1 MSDETVKMERSH
13 RIYCGFDNEKQQ
25 QRMWKKQEEKEEKK
39 EEIKSEKSVNSNC
52 VFYETVWNIQC
63 N

>member
-1 MSDETVKMERSH
+1 MSDESVKMERSH
-13 RIYCGFDNEKQQ
+13 RIYCGSDNEKQQ
-25 QRMWKKQEEKEEKK
+25 QQRMGEREEDKEE
-39 EEIKSEKSVNSNC
+39 EEMKSETTVNSNC